1 MKTIKYLAM
10 SLVLAGFST
19 TAMAQDGTKA
29 DVAAVKEIIKN
40 NPADLDKQLK
50 AYLGKNK
57 KNADNLVDFGR
68 AFYEVKD
75 YDRAANMATMA
86 LSAKKNAFGP
96 AYLLL
101 GDIAAMKDDPG
112 AAAQNYEQAILFNRE
127 DPEPYRRYASVY
139 RVVDPVGAVNKLEEL
154 RTVRPDFPVD
164 ALIGHIN
171 YLSNRY
177 PEAIE
182 AFEKVPADQ
191 MSKMDIIE
199 YGFSAYVSQKYAQ
212 GISMLN
218 RGLQL
223 EPKNAT
229 LNRLAMYCYTESGKF
244 AEALERADMMF
255 NQIDKDSVKLNYRD
269 YVYYGNALNGAKKH
283 QEAID
288 VYKLA
293 LNQEF
298 DSQDKRAG
306 VIKQLADA
314 YKGIGDFENALKFY
328 DDYLAAVS
336 APTLNDF
343 ADLGRLYVQYASK
356 LEGDAKTAN
365 LQKADKI
372 YADLAEKNPDA
383 LEYSLFWRG
392 RVGTML
398 DPDASQGLAQPF
410 YEQLWDII
418 VAKAE
423 QDKSDVA
430 RLKESGNFLM
440 VYYLKIKDDV
450 EKSKVFATKLVEV
463 DPANETAAQIV
474 AI

>member
-1 MKTIKYLAM
+1 
-10 SLVLAGFST
+10 
-19 TAMAQDGTKA
+19 
-29 DVAAVKEIIKN
+29 
-40 NPADLDKQLK
+40 
-50 AYLGKNK
+50 
-57 KNADNLVDFGR
+57 
-68 AFYEVKD
+68 
-75 YDRAANMATMA
+75 
-86 LSAKKNAFGP
+86 
-96 AYLLL
+96 
-101 GDIAAMKDDPG
+101 
-112 AAAQNYEQAILFNRE
+112 
-127 DPEPYRRYASVY
+127 
-139 RVVDPVGAVNKLEEL
+139 
-154 RTVRPDFPVD
+154 
-164 ALIGHIN
+164 
-171 YLSNRY
+171 
-177 PEAIE
+177 
-182 AFEKVPADQ
+182 
-191 MSKMDIIE
+191 
-199 YGFSAYVSQKYAQ
+199 
-212 GISMLN
+212 
-218 RGLQL
+218 
-223 EPKNAT
+223 
-229 LNRLAMYCYTESGKF
+229 
-244 AEALERADMMF
+244 MMF

-293 LNQEF
+293 LDQEF

-314 YKGIGDFENALKFY
+314 YKGIGDFENALKYY
-328 DDYLAAVS
+328 DDYLTAVS
-336 APTLNDF
+336 SPSLNDF

-356 LEGDAKTAN
+356 LQGDAKTTN

-372 YADLAEKNPDA
+372 YAELAEKNPDA

-398 DPDASQGLAQPF
+398 DPDATQGLAQPY

-450 EKSKVFATKLVEV
+450 EKSKVFATKLVEI
-463 DPANETAAQIV
+463 DPTNETAAQIV

>member
-1 MKTIKYLAM
+1 MKSIKYLAM
-10 SLVLAGFST
+10 SFVLAGFST

-29 DVAAVKEIIKN
+29 DVAAVKEIIKS
-40 NPADLDKQLK
+40 NPADIDKQLK
-50 AYLGKNK
+50 AYLSKNK
-57 KNADNLVDFGR
+57 KNAENLVDFGR

-75 YDRAANMATMA
+75 YDHAASMASMA
-86 LSAKKNAFGP
+86 LAAKKNAFGP

-112 AAAQNYEQAILFNRE
+112 VAAQNYEQAILFNKE

-154 RTVRPDFPVD
+154 RVVRPDFPVD

-171 YLSNRY
+171 YLSKRY
-177 PEAIE
+177 PEAID
-182 AFEKVPADQ
+182 AFDKVPAAQ
-191 MSKMDIIE
+191 MQKMDIIE
-199 YGFSAYVSQKYAQ
+199 YGFSAWVSQKYDK
-212 GISMLN
+212 GVKMLKQ
-218 RGLQL
+218 GLQND
-223 EPKNAT
+223 PKNGS
-229 LNRLAMYCYTESGKF
+229 LNRLALYCYTENGQF
-244 AEALERADMMF
+244 AEALERAEVMF

-269 YVYYGNALNGAKKH
+269 YVYYGNALNGAKQH

-288 VYKLA
+288 IYKKA
-293 LNQEF
+293 LDQEF

-314 YKGIGDFENALKFY
+314 YKGVNDYENALKYY
-328 DDYLAAVS
+328 DEYLAAVS

-356 LEGDAKTAN
+356 LEGDAKTEN
-365 LQKADKI
+365 LKKAEKI

-398 DPDASQGLAQPF
+398 DPDASQGIAQPF

-430 RLKESGNFLM
+430 RMKEAGNFLM

-450 EKSKVFATKLVEV
+450 EKSKVFAGKIIEI
-463 DPANETAAQIV
+463 DPTNETAAQIV